1 MVDQSAR
8 PRDKGDDRN
17 YGYAGALC
25 HGCLQRARRET
36 ARRICEQRSAGVD
49 PCASYQQC
57 EPLAKVNGSI
67 NRDAFA
73 SVPNA
78 DDRTSRPL
86 RQDRATSCRPGWVSA
101 KRRSGREEVS
111 RAASCRDSD
120 ARLSARIDA
129 IVTWA
134 NTGAKAIRRSPA
146 IRLPRRFFPLLGAQ
160 KSAAGTRIKRLD
172 RIRKQLIEIALSQTL
187 LGLDAAFL
195 RIFP

>member
-1 MVDQSAR
+1 MDMPELFAMAASNGPAERQRAAFVSSAR
-8 PRDKGDDRN
+8 P
-17 YGYAGALC
+17 AST
-25 HGCLQRARRET
+25 H
-36 ARRICEQRSAGVD
+36 ARRISSASRSLRLTAR
-49 PCASYQQC
+49 ST
-57 EPLAKVNGSI
+57 
-67 NRDAFA
+67 
-73 SVPNA
+73 VPPSPRRRIA

-86 RQDRATSCRPGWVSA
+86 RQDRATFCRPGWVSA